1 MYSSGCTSGS
11 VSPDFAFPVVPAI
24 AHHSPRLPADRLTA
38 EPAAQLFPIA
48 AQDFKQWIM
57 RGVDERLRDALMAAE
72 LGEAEDALFN
82 LFARFVLA
90 NFNDQ
95 IKTYR

>member
-1 MYSSGCTSGS
+1 
-11 VSPDFAFPVVPAI
+11 
-24 AHHSPRLPADRLTA
+24 
-38 EPAAQLFPIA
+38 
-48 AQDFKQWIM
+48 M
-57 RGVDERLRDALMAAE
+57 RGVDQQLLDALMAAE

-95 IKTYR
+95 ILSYR